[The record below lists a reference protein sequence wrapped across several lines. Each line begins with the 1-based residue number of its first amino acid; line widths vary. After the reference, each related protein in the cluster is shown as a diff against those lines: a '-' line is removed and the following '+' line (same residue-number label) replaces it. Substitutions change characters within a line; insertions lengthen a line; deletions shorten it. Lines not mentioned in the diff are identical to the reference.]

1 MIIKKFE
8 IYCIHILF
16 FFFFY
21 QTTFPSKKQSKEKKS
36 FERKQ
41 AKKQKKTKKK
51 SVIHQRTLF
60 IPPQCPCPR
69 IIIIGIRLIN
79 RDQGQARPGREGT
92 SRSSRLGLLY
102 VHCARAF
109 TPLNTQRHGAR
120 FHGVGVY
127 KQGGQRQGTWC
138 PDRERERERREVVDH
153 PQNGLPTFTHFVYDE
168 PRLWQRYRGSFVPPG
183 TALGSTLFSLSTIL
197 PRIIRL
203 DRVASLRD
211 STGQWWLL
219 RFSKWGGLRMGM
231 LFKSNRCWK
240 EARVEYVC
248 VVFIRN
254 KNIKKMSYCR
264 KLLY

>member
-8 IYCIHILF
+8 IYCIPIYYIHILF

-51 SVIHQRTLF
+51 SVINQRTLF

-138 PDRERERERREVVDH
+138 PDRERERDERWSTT
-153 PQNGLPTFTHFVYDE
+153 PKMGYLPLPTLCTMNPAFDSGTVDLLC
-168 PRLWQRYRGSFVPPG
+168 PLAQPSVP
-183 TALGSTLFSLSTIL
+183 LFFLSPQFCL
-197 PRIIRL
+197 EL
-203 DRVASLRD
+203 
-211 STGQWWLL
+211 
-219 RFSKWGGLRMGM
+219 
-231 LFKSNRCWK
+231 
-240 EARVEYVC
+240 
-248 VVFIRN
+248 
-254 KNIKKMSYCR
+254 
-264 KLLY
+264 